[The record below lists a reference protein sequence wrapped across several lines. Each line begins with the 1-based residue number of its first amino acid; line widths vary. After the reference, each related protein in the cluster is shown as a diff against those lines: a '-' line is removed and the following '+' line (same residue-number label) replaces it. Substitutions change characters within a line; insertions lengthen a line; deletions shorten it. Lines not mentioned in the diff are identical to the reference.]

1 MYNILGL
8 IYKDKIIETRS
19 PSTSVHLAPVRVCI
33 SHQHWCASHTNIGV
47 PLTLMGCEYHIA
59 SWALNILFLSNP
71 SALETVSATVESM
84 PNVLGTLSQP
94 CESMSDALE
103 TLSQPCESMSDVPEK
118 VSQPC
123 ESMPDV
129 PEKVSQPCESMPDA
143 SEKVSQPCESM
154 PDVLEMVSA
163 TWESIPFAIEMQF
176 SYDSWGRIDTLIYPD
191 GEIVKYRYD
200 RGGMLKSFS
209 GIKGAVPYDYVK
221 EIGYDKFGA
230 KTIIKYGNDLVTV
243 HTYYPHNLRLTSS
256 NTFLQSGSTYQNATY
271 RYDKKGNITFMR
283 VLNNWPN
290 NNHFVDQH
298 FEYDSADQLVGATG
312 REMNAAD
319 HIYNLN
325 VSYDAYGKINTYRT
339 DLRDRNLNIVQQQ
352 NSRFT
357 YQNTHSTAFA
367 PVSSYDSVSNA
378 QTSYTFGINGSLRT
392 KATPEK
398 TEYYLF
404 NALNNLKVYSDN
416 GESYG
421 YYGYD
426 ANGERTYK
434 IKYNTVSSRV
444 NRYGEVTKT
453 LETEKITYYPNGYIN
468 IITVR

>member
-1 MYNILGL
+1 MMYNILGL

-19 PSTSVHLAPVRVCI
+19 PSTSVHLAPVRVCL
-33 SHQHWCASHTNIGV
+33 SHQHWCAPHTNIGV
-47 PLTLMGCEYHIA
+47 PVTLMGCEYHIA

-71 SALETVSATVESM
+71 SAFAVLSQTSESM
-84 PNVLGTLSQP
+84 PNVL
-94 CESMSDALE
+94 E
-103 TLSQPCESMSDVPEK
+103 T
-118 VSQPC
+118 
-123 ESMPDV
+123 
-129 PEKVSQPCESMPDA
+129 
-143 SEKVSQPCESM
+143 
-154 PDVLEMVSA
+154 VSA

-352 NSRFT
+352 NSGFT
-357 YQNTHSTAFA
+357 YQNAHSTAFA